1 MVDTKISA
9 LPSATCTTAMEFPIA
24 DGTTANNK
32 VNLTTIQGA
41 QIKDGDAMIEFR
53 HVDGGAGVDA
63 SIASRGADDVL
74 VISNAQSQD
83 IINVVA
89 GTTVSTLTPTGDLT
103 VIGESE
109 CSTFKMTT
117 GAAAGYVLKSD
128 AAGAATWGPDTAGTG
143 QYQQYHLL

>member
-1 MVDTKISA
+1 MVDTKISDLA
-9 LPSATCTTAMEFPIA
+9 AATCNTSMEFAVA

-32 VNLTTIQGA
+32 VNLGTIQGS
-41 QIKDGDAMIEFR
+41 QTKDGDVTITGITTLKDKLRVEATAAGDAMIEFR

-74 VISNAQSQD
+74 VISNAQTQN

-103 VIGESE
+103 ITGEAE
-109 CSTFKMTT
+109 CSTFKYYIPVPV
-117 GAAAGYVLKSD
+117 G
-128 AAGAATWGPDTAGTG
+128 
-143 QYQQYHLL
+143 